1 VRTRTGTPRTVR
13 TLARLAVLGARSR
26 PGLSALV
33 ALAAFTAG
41 LAAALGPVWV
51 AAAGEFAL
59 DERLALA
66 PVQQSAL
73 RYDLG
78 LYPDS
83 GAAEGLIALQ
93 AQGTSPELDRF
104 FARPSIGSLA
114 PNVVVRVGSTPAT
127 EAAVGWFSDQC
138 DALRLV
144 TGRCPAGPGEALV
157 PAAAGVPVGATLGLD
172 LVVGRPPVPARV
184 VGTYTDPELASPTWA
199 GTTPFDGGPSA
210 VGGPDRWDAVLVD
223 QRTIGR
229 TTLGS
234 WQGYALRPLRG
245 DAVDLASEPALR
257 DVVDRVTGPG
267 GSFGVQG
274 FTQLQGLLD
283 GAATDRRNLRDTVV
297 GAGVQLV
304 LLALLVLHLLVAAT
318 TRARGREIALAT
330 LRGLRP
336 RTALLFAAAEPALL
350 VLVATPLGVAGAWL
364 TDRVLA
370 GLVLPGEVPVRL
382 TGDAVAAGGV
392 ALAGGVVATLAAA
405 WRTASRRSGRALSP
419 SGSAPAAGRRH
430 SWTPEAV
437 AVVLAVVGGYEL
449 VRGSGDALALAAPTL
464 VALGVALLVARALPV
479 AVRPLLRHTRWQ
491 PSVAPFLA
499 ARHLARG
506 GVDAPVLVLVAA
518 ATCAAVFA
526 TGAWSVAGLNRAE
539 RARVEA
545 GAERVLHVAPTT
557 LAQLQRAVATADPG
571 GRQAVAA
578 VESGSASNLSGRM
591 HAVDAAR
598 LVAIGGWG
606 PVAAAVVVPGRVEP
620 VTVHDGVRVVA
631 DLRGTSLR
639 WQARLVALARTA
651 DGDLVR
657 LEFGPLASGQR
668 RYAAA
673 PAPPCQAGCRL
684 VGMRLVSLRPNRV
697 TTGTLAV
704 RSIEDERGPV
714 DARLGQDGAWQA
726 IPAGRDAVG
735 ERPATEIVP
744 VRDSL
749 TLALEAVP
757 NREMG
762 ADVADHAFPVPAAIG
777 QRQDTVGSV
786 VAGSAVRGRGLDDEP
801 TQLAVRARGVLPR
814 TGTSGVLVDLT
825 TVDRAGLRA
834 PFSPDLQVWIAAGA
848 DPQVVARLEAAG
860 LRVVREESRARL
872 LADLNRTGTALG
884 LSGLLAAGFAALAL
898 AAVAAATAARAAAR
912 RRGYDMAAV
921 RALGAGR
928 RTLLAAVRLE
938 RLVTLGLG
946 VLVGALC
953 GVLLGGRAY
962 PFLPALGPGTDTVP
976 PVWTPPFTP
985 VALTVAVAVVLVV
998 VLAETGARTV
1008 LAASGPDRL
1017 RAGAT

>member
-1 VRTRTGTPRTVR
+1 MR

-66 PVQQSAL
+66 PVQQSSL

-78 LYPDS
+78 MYPDR
-83 GAAEGLIALQ
+83 GATGGLTALQ

-104 FARPSIGSLA
+104 FARPSLGSLA
-114 PNVVVRVGSTPAT
+114 PNVVVRVGPKAVT

-138 DALRLV
+138 AALRLV
-144 TGRCPAGPGEALV
+144 TGRCPQGPGEALV

-172 LVVGRPPVPARV
+172 LVVGRPTVPARV
-184 VGTYTDPELASPTWA
+184 VGVYSDPDLSSPAWA

-229 TTLGS
+229 TNLGS
-234 WQGYALRPLRG
+234 WLGYALRPLRHE
-245 DAVDLASEPALR
+245 AVDLASEPTLR
-257 DVVDRVTGPG
+257 AVVDGVVRPD
-267 GSFGVQG
+267 SRFGVQG
-274 FTQLQGLLD
+274 YSQLPSLLD
-283 GAATDRRNLRDTVV
+283 GAATDRANLRDTVV

-318 TRARGREIALAT
+318 TRARAREIALAT

-336 RTALLFAAAEPALL
+336 RTALLFAVAEPALL

-364 TDRVLA
+364 ADRALA

-382 TGDAVAAGGV
+382 TGEAVVAGAA

-405 WRTASRRSGRALSP
+405 WRTASTRSGHALSS
-419 SGSAPAAGRRH
+419 SGSVSAAGGRR

-449 VRGSGDALALAAPTL
+449 ARGSGDALALAAPTL
-464 VALGVALLVARALPV
+464 VTFGVALLVARALPV
-479 AVRPLLRHTRWQ
+479 AVRPLLRRTRWQ

-506 GVDAPVLVLVAA
+506 GVDTPVLVLVAA

-545 GAERVLHVAPTT
+545 GADRVLHVAPTT
-557 LAQLQRAVATADPG
+557 LARLQQAVATADPG
-571 GRQAVAA
+571 GRQATAA
-578 VESGSASNLSGRM
+578 VESGSASNLSGRL

-598 LVAIGGWG
+598 LAAIGGWG
-606 PVAAAVVVPGRVEP
+606 AAAAAVAVPGRVEP
-620 VTVHDGVRVVA
+620 VTVHDGLRVVA
-631 DLRGTSLR
+631 DLRGTSAR
-639 WQARLVALARTA
+639 WQARLVALARTPEGGQA
-651 DGDLVR
+651 R
-657 LEFGPLASGQR
+657 IEFGPLARGR
-668 RYAAA
+668 HRYAAA
-673 PAPPCQAGCRL
+673 APECRAGCRL
-684 VGMRLVSLRPNRV
+684 IGVRLLPTRPSQV
-697 TTGTLAV
+697 TTGTLSIA
-704 RSIEDERGPV
+704 SIEDARGPV
-714 DARLGQDGAWQA
+714 SARLGRDGAWRA

-744 VRDSL
+744 VPDAL
-749 TLALEAVP
+749 TLALEAIP
-757 NREMG
+757 NRDLG
-762 ADVADHAFPVPAAIG
+762 ADVADHAFPVPAAVG
-777 QRQDTVGSV
+777 QRQDATGSV
-786 VAGSAVRGRGLDDEP
+786 VAGSPVRGRGLDDEP
-801 TQLAVRARGVLPR
+801 TQLLVRARTVLPR

-825 TVDRAGLRA
+825 TVDRAALRG
-834 PFSPDLQVWIAAGA
+834 PFGPDLQVWLAAGA
-848 DPQVVARLEAAG
+848 DPQLVDRLQAAG
-860 LRVVREESRARL
+860 LRIVREESRSRL

-884 LSGLLAAGFAALAL
+884 LWGLLAAGFAALAL
-898 AAVAAATAARAAAR
+898 AAVAATTAARAAAR
-912 RRGYDMAAV
+912 RRGYDLAAV

-928 RTLLAAVRLE
+928 RTLLAAVRLD
-938 RLVTLGLG
+938 RLVTLGTG

-953 GVLLGGRAY
+953 GVLAGARAY
-962 PFLPALGPGTDTVP
+962 PFLPALGPGTDAVP
-976 PVWTPPFTP
+976 PVWTPAVAP
-985 VALTVAVAVVLVV
+985 VALTVTVAAVLVV

-1008 LAASGPDRL
+1008 LAASGNDRL